1 MKRFMLLASTIVGL
15 SATVSTAFAQ
25 NNRTVQDHRGFYVG
39 VHGGANIQ
47 SSDKNEGLQ
56 FDTNLDG
63 NYDNFVNTAAG
74 ANAFAP
80 GFCGGRANSAVA
92 VDGCKTEKDGGELG
106 VRLGYDWQWDQ
117 IVLGAVG
124 EFNWNNINDSVSG
137 FSATP
142 ASYTFTRELNWS
154 AAVRARAGL
163 AINNTLL
170 YGTAGWVRGD
180 VDHAFSTTNGVNTFA
195 AREGKNLSGYQVGGG
210 LEWGVSPGWGVGLEY
225 LYNNLNDKNFRVRA
239 AGPAPATNPF
249 ILANA
254 SGTDIRRSDRDFDYG
269 ALRLTLTYRF
279 GS

>member
-1 MKRFMLLASTIVGL
+1 MKRFMLLTSAIIGLAASV
-15 SATVSTAFAQ
+15 SAAQ
-25 NNRTVQDHRGFYVG
+25 AQDHRGFYVG
-39 VHGGANIQ
+39 VHGGWDIQ
-47 SSDKNEGLQ
+47 PGDKGEGLQ

-74 ANAFAP
+74 ANAFSP
-80 GFCGGRANSAVA
+80 GFCGGRANNATA
-92 VDGCKTEKDGGELG
+92 AGGCKTEKDGGELG

-124 EFNWNNINDSVSG
+124 ELNWHNMNDSVSG
-137 FSATP
+137 FSTTP
-142 ASYTFTRELNWS
+142 ASYTMTRELNWS
-154 AAVRARAGL
+154 GAIRARAGL
-163 AINNTLL
+163 AVNKALI

-180 VDHAFSTTNGVNTFA
+180 VDHAFTTTNGVNTFTT
-195 AREGKNLSGYQVGGG
+195 RDGKNLSGYQVGGG
-210 LEWGVSPGWGVGLEY
+210 LEWGVSPGWSVGAEY
-225 LYNNLNDKNFRVRA
+225 LYSNLSDSKYRVRA

-254 SGTDIRRSDRDFDYG
+254 SGTDIRRSDSDFDYG